1 MKRAATISRKT
12 FFDLPPLEL
21 ECMKALWAQ
30 GQASVKDIRAQ
41 INGSNGR
48 ALAYTTIETIM
59 DRLTRKGVVVRRKVG
74 RAHLYT
80 PQYQAAAARADAV
93 GALVHHFFAG
103 SRRSLASYLAGQPF
117 AEPTPRF
124 PPRSLA
130 RESSAHGLPPV
141 GAAKPVAARPPAAAR
156 KPAPAPK
163 PQPQRPAR
171 SIDTSLL

>member
-1 MKRAATISRKT
+1 MKHGRTISRRT

-30 GQASVKDIRAQ
+30 GQAGVKEIRAQ

-59 DRLTRKGVVVRRKVG
+59 DRLTRKGAVVRRKVG

-103 SRRSLASYLAGQPF
+103 SRRALVSYLAGQPLP
-117 AEPTPRF
+117 EPSAARLGSAGLQP
-124 PPRSLA
+124 L
-130 RESSAHGLPPV
+130 RESGFSKRGEAERRPR
-141 GAAKPVAARPPAAAR
+141 AKPRGAPEVKAGPA
-156 KPAPAPK
+156 K
-163 PQPQRPAR
+163 PQPVRPF
-171 SIDTSLL
+171 DPSLL